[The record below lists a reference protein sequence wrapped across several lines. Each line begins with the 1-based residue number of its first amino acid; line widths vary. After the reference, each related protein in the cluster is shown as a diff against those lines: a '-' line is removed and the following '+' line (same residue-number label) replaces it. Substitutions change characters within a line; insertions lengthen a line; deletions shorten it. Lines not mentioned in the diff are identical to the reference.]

1 MRLKKL
7 LTMALAGTLLI
18 GGVVT
23 AHAAELDPAWYAEK
37 NPDVVAELGNSP
49 EALRQHYEMH
59 GRKEGRMANNH
70 DAEAKLRRLFNAEE
84 YGTLYPDVKEF
95 YGADEEAM
103 FQHYISFGLLEAR
116 RPSEKV
122 SQAAAVSLKK
132 SVEKALT
139 DAGIAAVPGSAEV
152 AALIEGTVSDAA
164 QSAEAAKALTQV
176 ASVVEDAVA
185 KTYEEVTNPKPAP
198 SGGGS
203 GSSGGSDNAPST
215 PGTPEEPAKEVLEVM
230 VYTNVTCAD
239 NKVSDLGTASSIVQ
253 LTGDASEGST
263 VYENNSSDVKIMIS
277 GQNKI
282 GTNYW
287 YAIAIPKSA
296 YNEDGVKQWILLEN
310 GNWMP
315 ASDNVHA
322 GVSHVPADCYV
333 FGIGDDGNDTSVK
346 VALGKV
352 QPGEG
357 SDAKTFEFKMEFTRP
372 EITVYN
378 QVTEGTDSNAGKVA
392 SYAGES
398 RMEATGGDGT
408 ESNPYAYNQIEVLA
422 SSKVGSTYWVIV
434 NPGLGDITS
443 IVMSGVSD
451 VEKNKYFVDDLE
463 NKDKVFGMGDDGNGG
478 TVNVNVTVSGKD
490 TWYSLTL
497 KAKSGEDQ

>member
-23 AHAAELDPAWYAEK
+23 AHGAELDFAWYAEN

-152 AALIEGTVSDAA
+152 AALIEGTVSDVA

-176 ASVVEDAVA
+176 AAVVEDAVA
-185 KTYEEVTNPKPAP
+185 ETYEEVTNPKPAP

-203 GSSGGSDNAPST
+203 GSSSSSSSGSGST
-215 PGTPEEPAKEVLEVM
+215 TTPEEPSTPDTPDEPTTTVSAGDPAVWATLAGDISVSGNDVPENFSDLNNTTVQNETQSDGIV
-230 VYTNVTCAD
+230 
-239 NKVSDLGTASSIVQ
+239 KVSFP
-253 LTGDASEGST
+253 GDT
-263 VYENNSSDVKIMIS
+263 KIPVHK
-277 GQNKI
+277 N
-282 GTNYW
+282 
-287 YAIAIPKSA
+287 P
-296 YNEDGVKQWILLEN
+296 
-310 GNWMP
+310 GNVEACW
-315 ASDNVHA
+315 V
-322 GVSHVPADCYV
+322 
-333 FGIGDDGNDTSVK
+333 GIGV
-346 VALGKV
+346 
-352 QPGEG
+352 P
-357 SDAKTFEFKMEFTRP
+357 
-372 EITVYN
+372 Y
-378 QVTEGTDSNAGKVA
+378 VTEGGNTYTYSWGWADESGNLKGNGSGSPTNTMEKSGKKYATFYWGWQTAAKKSENTKGCLTVKKGDAIVAKYFIDFSNISCIFKSEGE
-392 SYAGES
+392 GES
-398 RMEATGGDGT
+398 
-408 ESNPYAYNQIEVLA
+408 
-422 SSKVGSTYWVIV
+422 
-434 NPGLGDITS
+434 
-443 IVMSGVSD
+443 
-451 VEKNKYFVDDLE
+451 
-463 NKDKVFGMGDDGNGG
+463 
-478 TVNVNVTVSGKD
+478 
-490 TWYSLTL
+490 
-497 KAKSGEDQ
+497 